1 MSNRIPSLIGWIIFL
16 SLMYFVNKTGTGH
29 KILFYTLLLILIYL
43 LVFNYQRIGNIMTKP
58 AS

>member
-43 LVFNYQRIGNIMTKP
+43 LVFNYQRIGKIMTKP
-58 AS
+58 A